1 MRLPRL
7 FAAAALL
14 VLAGCGGAGG
24 GAGATAQGL
33 AYANPANAQGQFAL
47 VLDAAASSGSTLVLD
62 LVGPAATPAV
72 GVTFGFNLDTTRA
85 AWAATPVSNGT
96 LFTLGAGTQLAR
108 GWVDGPSLQ
117 GIVSNK
123 GLASQVADIG
133 SAQGV
138 IARIEL
144 TAVPGAPAG
153 AVSLVD
159 NGLGTV
165 LDSSGQSQPIQV
177 QVGALTIN

>member
-1 MRLPRL
+1 MRLPSL
-7 FAAAALL
+7 FAASALL

-24 GAGATAQGL
+24 GGGAAHGL
-33 AYANPANAQGQFAL
+33 GYADPAKVQGQFAL
-47 VLDAAASSGSTLVLD
+47 MLDAAASSDSTLVLD
-62 LVGPAATPAV
+62 LVGPATTPAV

-85 AWAATPVSNGT
+85 TWAATPVSNGT

-108 GWVDGPSLQ
+108 GWVNGPSLQ

-123 GLASQVADIG
+123 GLANQVADIG
-133 SAQGV
+133 FARGI
-138 IARIEL
+138 IARLEL

-165 LDSSGQSQPIQV
+165 LDGSGQSHPIQV
-177 QVGALTIN
+177 QVGALALH